1 MDRLA
6 SVLTRLTAYAAASS
20 FDGRLKNPLDASVEL
35 SGLERRLMAMRD
47 RFSYGSAV
55 EVPRL
60 DLEALVYRWQRS
72 QFDVTQF
79 TMRELR
85 ALCWDSRMVEDER
98 FVRAI
103 ESIPKLAGSA
113 RVLRGLWYSHERQW
127 RLRTAPII
135 EQLIVARELTGGLA
149 PGWLRT
155 LWKNKNVL
163 SAAAPSA
170 LALRA
175 QADWRAARSGLAQ
188 AAVTVDG
195 ALGSAAIEA
204 MMSQWIADVLAQR
217 TSGDAVAMFNAGH
230 DGLLAEQRLPVGLL
244 RMAVEL
250 LVGAVQG
257 QKHEYR
263 SRIAEWII
271 ADSRLGHPARRRTRG
286 NWAGISERVRQ
297 LAVQLFAARD
307 LGAFFQVLI
316 GSGDDYQER
325 RRFWERYVDSQQLVN
340 FSIASDLYD
349 RQKLVA
355 SLGKDRVEVARLLNA
370 PDNHSAF
377 MMHFRGKVDIVVVEI
392 SKANNAMYLYL
403 ASTFEEHVGELQD
416 DRFTFKQLKNQDLYQ
431 ERRSHSL
438 NWHRNFEYV
447 LGHYGVS
454 PGARGWQ

>member
-6 SVLTRLTAYAAASS
+6 RALTRLSAYAAVSS
-20 FDGRLKNPLDASVEL
+20 VDGRLRNPLDPSVEL
-35 SGLERRLMAMRD
+35 SGLERRLTAMRD
-47 RFSYGSAV
+47 RYSYGSAV

-60 DLEALVYRWQRS
+60 DLEALVFRWQRS
-72 QFDVTQF
+72 RFDVTQF
-79 TMRELR
+79 SMRELR

-98 FVRAI
+98 FIRAI

-113 RVLRGLWYSHERQW
+113 RVLRGLWYAHERQW
-127 RLRTAPII
+127 RLRTAPLI
-135 EQLIVARELTGGLA
+135 EQLILDRKHAGGLV

-155 LWKNKNVL
+155 LWQHKDVL
-163 SAAAPSA
+163 SSAAPKA
-170 LALRA
+170 LASRA
-175 QADWRAARSGLAQ
+175 QTDWRSARSGLTQ
-188 AAVTVDG
+188 AAVTPDG
-195 ALGSAAIEA
+195 ALGTAAIDA
-204 MMSQWIADVLAQR
+204 MMSHWIADVLAQR
-217 TSGDAVAMFNAGH
+217 TSADAVATFNAGH
-230 DGLLAEQRLPVGLL
+230 DGLLAEPRLPMGLL

-257 QKHEYR
+257 QKQEYR

-316 GSGDDYQER
+316 GSGEDYQER
-325 RRFWERYVDSQQLVN
+325 RRFWERYIDSPQLVN

-349 RQKLVA
+349 RQKLIA
-355 SLGKDRVEVARLLNA
+355 NLGKDRVEVAQLLNA

-377 MMHFRGKVDIVVVEI
+377 MMHFRGNVDIVVVEI

-403 ASTFEEHVGELQD
+403 ASAFEEHVGELQD
-416 DRFTFKQLKNQDLYQ
+416 DRFTFKQLKNQDLHQ

-438 NWHRNFEYV
+438 NWHRNFEWI
-447 LGHYGVS
+447 LRRYGVA
-454 PGARGWQ
+454 PGTRGWL